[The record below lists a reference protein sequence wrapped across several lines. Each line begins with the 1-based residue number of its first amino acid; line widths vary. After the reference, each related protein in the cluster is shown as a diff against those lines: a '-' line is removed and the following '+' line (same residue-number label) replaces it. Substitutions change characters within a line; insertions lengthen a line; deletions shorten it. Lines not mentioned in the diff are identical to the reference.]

1 MAEKQKLAQLAAR
14 PYKDQ
19 AVWFLNA
26 FWDQLQAKGEAEK
39 LWSFVHKA
47 AELDLERKA
56 DGTEL
61 DEFQAHRFLEHFKE
75 TMTVQAMRDKLRSL
89 GAIETGVAK
98 KVPLIHMLIF
108 KYGVDWKELVN
119 APQGNKD
126 DIEKAQKLL
135 DEVTAAFQAS
145 EARDQEAAE
154 AVRTATRQEAD
165 AKAAEQEAHAREEEL
180 RAAKQELDAAL
191 HELQAQE
198 EAFNARTA
206 ELTRLSEEGS
216 IVAKNRAKNELAQHL
231 SSDPLPLRKAK
242 ITQEAAVKKAERAAQ
257 AAREATERASTARA
271 AAQAARREAE
281 EAKAAAEA
289 ALEEAKQRLAAAE
302 AYLEEVKNT
311 LPLGGSWWMERELH
325 ERRAYL
331 PASKGGYNKRTV

>member
-1 MAEKQKLAQLAAR
+1 
-14 PYKDQ
+14 
-19 AVWFLNA
+19 
-26 FWDQLQAKGEAEK
+26 
-39 LWSFVHKA
+39 
-47 AELDLERKA
+47 
-56 DGTEL
+56 
-61 DEFQAHRFLEHFKE
+61 
-75 TMTVQAMRDKLRSL
+75 
-89 GAIETGVAK
+89 
-98 KVPLIHMLIF
+98 MLIF

-165 AKAAEQEAHAREEEL
+165 AKAAEQEAIAKEQEAHAREEEL

-257 AAREATERASTARA
+257 AAREATERA
-271 AAQAARREAE
+271 
-281 EAKAAAEA
+281 
-289 ALEEAKQRLAAAE
+289 
-302 AYLEEVKNT
+302 
-311 LPLGGSWWMERELH
+311 
-325 ERRAYL
+325 
-331 PASKGGYNKRTV
+331 